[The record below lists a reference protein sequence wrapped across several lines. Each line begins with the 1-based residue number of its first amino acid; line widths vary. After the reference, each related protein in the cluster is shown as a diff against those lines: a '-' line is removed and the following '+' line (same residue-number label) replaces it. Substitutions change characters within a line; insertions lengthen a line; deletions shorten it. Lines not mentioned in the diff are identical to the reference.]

1 MYTLTL
7 ILFVFIVVSPCLTKI
22 DFQIQCFSLT
32 FHVMIFILCERS
44 RYFYAANNIKSN
56 INKISKTRLKS
67 WKPKF
72 LYCPHACS
80 DKWTAFWFQGS
91 LMRGVAH
98 SHISISF
105 VQLSLFCDCRGG
117 ARQQTTSI
125 TAGNYNFIKSW
136 WRILWPSPY
145 CKCFC
150 ILMRFN
156 WSDIFIST

>member
-56 INKISKTRLKS
+56 PNKISKTRLKS

-72 LYCPHACS
+72 FYCPHVCS

-91 LMRGVAH
+91 LMRGV
-98 SHISISF
+98 
-105 VQLSLFCDCRGG
+105 V
-117 ARQQTTSI
+117 
-125 TAGNYNFIKSW
+125 
-136 WRILWPSPY
+136 LWLQRWNQVADYIHNSRLL
-145 CKCFC
+145 KFHKIMMKDFMTIVLMQERFC
-150 ILMRFN
+150 ISMRFN
-156 WSDIFIST
+156 WSDIVISTSTMR